1 MRRHDDSSH
10 GGERAR
16 RVLDRVFEGQRYDLI
31 WVPSDETEVF
41 SVGLASGKCYVLKMG
56 RPEECWP
63 VEREMVVLPYLR
75 ARGIPVLDVKFS
87 SQDFPELVEPFHI
100 TEAVPDVPLNQLDAS
115 TQRRLMRKLGRTL
128 RQLEQVSWLGIP
140 GSLPPEGA
148 VKYVGGWWKR
158 IYAQYRAGSS
168 CPAWTIPWI
177 HKIYQRLSELPQHFG
192 GWQNQLLADS
202 RGSFVLID
210 WPVAGADW
218 FASGIT
224 SAMALIPDCKSD
236 QPHVLLNQLLAGY
249 SLTAPLTDR
258 EWEEL
263 RLMFIHSRL
272 GHVAA
277 TAVLALN
284 RNITGAWDA
293 VVAATESKD
302 VHDWL
307 RPMLSTSDAM
317 TVPARRPD
325 HKGGWAP
332 GLA

>member
-1 MRRHDDSSH
+1 MEENLRSVPCWFLLPRLDDSM
-10 GGERAR
+10 
-16 RVLDRVFEGQRYDLI
+16 D
-31 WVPSDETEVF
+31 
-41 SVGLASGKCYVLKMG
+41 
-56 RPEECWP
+56 
-63 VEREMVVLPYLR
+63 
-75 ARGIPVLDVKFS
+75 
-87 SQDFPELVEPFHI
+87 SQDLSALV
-100 TEAVPDVPLNQLDAS
+100 
-115 TQRRLMRKLGRTL
+115 
-128 RQLEQVSWLGIP
+128 
-140 GSLPPEGA
+140 
-148 VKYVGGWWKR
+148 
-158 IYAQYRAGSS
+158 RA
-168 CPAWTIPWI
+168 T
-177 HKIYQRLSELPQHFG
+177 QHFG